1 MKRVV
6 FYTCILLLL
15 PLRMMAKNI
24 DSLAAKDYAY
34 LIGKLDEQ
42 IEDRNNPLVK
52 IYLEAYSRK
61 AKKRKDKLNLFYA
74 YKEGIYFSDNL
85 NTQLKYADSAIEMA
99 VKLQNKEL
107 MATAFLSKGLAF
119 YKAKDFRHALQN
131 YLNADTQLQQSK
143 DQYLRHKVLF
153 NMAIIKLKLN
163 HYSQAE
169 ELLLQCEQFFGSNTE
184 NKNDQAYWLNT
195 IYHLGGLHQEI
206 GNKGK
211 AKEYNQIGRNKSKA
225 YHDEFFYKYFT
236 INDGIDKVLNNQ
248 LQEGIQLL
256 TATEP
261 FLKKEN
267 DFNTLTKVYYYKAI
281 AYNNLKLND
290 EKVQYFNKIDSIFS
304 AYNYLEFKYRTV
316 YETLLNDAMTSLDT
330 NRQLYLI
337 NQLLKMEEQ
346 NLKSDAEMTQL
357 MYKEYDTAQLL
368 KLKQKIQKKSQKLTY
383 LLGASML
390 GIIGLVRWGIKN
402 RKKSIELKEKYSNF
416 IQEST
421 QVEKKESI
429 IDSNDDSESTNDTM
443 KMLLIKFEQFENEK
457 GFLNPNVTMATL
469 AKSFSTNTTYLSKC
483 VNQYKGIN
491 FSSYINSLRVKYIT
505 QLLQEQPHYLNYN
518 VAALGEIAGYANP
531 RQFSNIF
538 YSETGLRPLDF
549 IKIQKLQNRQKQ

>member
-1 MKRVV
+1 
-6 FYTCILLLL
+6 
-15 PLRMMAKNI
+15 MAKNI

-74 YKEGIYFSDNL
+74 YKEGVYFSDNL

-169 ELLLQCEQFFGSNTE
+169 ELLLQCERFFGSNTE

-248 LQEGIQLL
+248 LQEGIQSL

-290 EKVQYFNKIDSIFS
+290 EKVQYFNKVR
-304 AYNYLEFKYRTV
+304 AALKQALKEGLLTYNPAEQVQPFPQDEVQREFLSLEEVQTLVHTPCKN
-316 YETLLNDAMTSLDT
+316 ETLKRM
-330 NRQLYLI
+330 
-337 NQLLKMEEQ
+337 
-346 NLKSDAEMTQL
+346 
-357 MYKEYDTAQLL
+357 
-368 KLKQKIQKKSQKLTY
+368 
-383 LLGASML
+383 
-390 GIIGLVRWGIKN
+390 
-402 RKKSIELKEKYSNF
+402 
-416 IQEST
+416 
-421 QVEKKESI
+421 
-429 IDSNDDSESTNDTM
+429 
-443 KMLLIKFEQFENEK
+443 
-457 GFLNPNVTMATL
+457 FL
-469 AKSFSTNTTYLSKC
+469 FSCL
-483 VNQYKGIN
+483 
-491 FSSYINSLRVKYIT
+491 
-505 QLLQEQPHYLNYN
+505 
-518 VAALGEIAGYANP
+518 
-531 RQFSNIF
+531 
-538 YSETGLRPLDF
+538 TGLRWSDIEKLKWSEVQYSEQLGNFLRFKQQKTNGAEMQPISEDARTLLGEEGNPKDNVF
-549 IKIQKLQNRQKQ
+549 TGFKYGNWNKTLLKDWMTDAGIKKHITFHCARHTYATLQLTLGTDIYTVSKLLGHKNLSTTEIYTKVINEKKIEAANKIKLNL